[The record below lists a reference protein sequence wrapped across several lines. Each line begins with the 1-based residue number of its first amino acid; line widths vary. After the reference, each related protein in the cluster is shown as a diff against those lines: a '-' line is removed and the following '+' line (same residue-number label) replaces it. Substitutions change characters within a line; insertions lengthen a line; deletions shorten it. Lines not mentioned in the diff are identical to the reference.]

1 MLLLIGSNPQQGDAP
16 LVGILVEHVE
26 RQRIVDIVTHVG
38 IENHLHGRLFRH
50 RPGAARTK
58 SRAQGYD
65 SGKIFQ
71 ISQHMKKF

>member
-38 IENHLHGRLFRH
+38 IENHLHGVSSDTAPEQPVPKAAHKATTPAKYFRFL
-50 RPGAARTK
+50 
-58 SRAQGYD
+58 S
-65 SGKIFQ
+65 I
-71 ISQHMKKF
+71 